1 MGDIRV
7 TTGEEVPLP
16 RAEST
21 RRRRIVI
28 LIVLLVLIAIVA
40 TGIFIKVDRYTV
52 ASGYVTTREYAEVR
66 PPVNGIVSEIKVH
79 TGQNV
84 KAGDLLVQL
93 NNEEEEASLA
103 EAKARHA
110 KLKVELE
117 RRKAEMD
124 IDIERRSVDLAEQ
137 KRSHKDELEIA
148 SLQLQNAQTKLKLT
162 KELVAKGLKAETNL
176 EDDMLTE
183 QLAQVRLSSLKK
195 KDFSVY
201 EKLLSLDKAKYAV
214 EIAAINNELSALA
227 DAVRRA
233 EARLRTRQV
242 RAPISGMVI
251 RYEFVI
257 GELIQ
262 PSTVIYEIFGGSE
275 NTLKLRVNEAHSTKV
290 AEGNKYRAR
299 LASYHGIQRHY
310 FRGEVSHLRNV
321 IQVDGNSTYRVAYCT
336 FDAGA
341 NEIPPGTTAEARIY
355 YGRSCLWL
363 YLFNIDF

>member
-21 RRRRIVI
+21 RRRRLVI
-28 LIVLLVLIAIVA
+28 LIVVLVVSAIIAAGIV
-40 TGIFIKVDRYTV
+40 IKVDRYTV

-79 TGQNV
+79 TGQMV

-93 NNEEEEASLA
+93 NNEEEQASLA

-110 KLKVELE
+110 KLQVELE

-124 IDIERRSVDLAEQ
+124 IDIERRTVDLSEQ
-137 KRSHKDELEIA
+137 QRSHKDELDIA

-162 KELVAKGLKAETNL
+162 RELVAKGLKAETNL

-183 QLAQVRLSSLKK
+183 QLARVKLSSLQK

-201 EKLLSLDKAKYAV
+201 EKLLTLDKAKYAV

-242 RAPISGMVI
+242 RAPISGIVV

-257 GELIQ
+257 GELLQ
-262 PSTVIYEIFGGSE
+262 PSTVIYEIFGGE
-275 NTLKLRVNEAHSTKV
+275 EDTLKLRVNEAHSTKV
-290 AEGNKYRAR
+290 AEGNEYRAR
-299 LASYHGIQRHY
+299 LASFHGIQRHY
-310 FRGEVSHLRNV
+310 FRGKVSYLRNV

-336 FDAGA
+336 FSPG
-341 NEIPPGTTAEARIY
+341 NNVIPPGTTAEARIY
-355 YGRSCLWL
+355 YGKSCLWL
-363 YLFNIDF
+363 YLFNLDL